1 MLKNLLNNK
10 IKVFVLFLLVLVLV
24 SIRIF
29 EESLFYDP
37 YLDFFKTDFTNF
49 PLPVVDKLSLFLSL
63 FFRYSLNSIVSIFF
77 IQIAFNDINFTKF
90 ASGLYGILFFI
101 LIIVFYVVLA
111 FFADESKMELFY
123 IRRFLIQPLFLLLF
137 IPGYLIQKRVN

>member
-49 PLPVVDKLSLFLSL
+49 PLPVVDKLSLFLGL
-63 FFRYSLNSIVSIFF
+63 FFRYSLNSIVSIAF

-90 ASGLYGILFFI
+90 ASVLYGILFVI
-101 LIIVFYVVLA
+101 LIIVFYVVLV
-111 FFADESKMELFY
+111 FFADENKMELFY

>member
-10 IKVFVLFLLVLVLV
+10 IKVFVLLLLVLVLA

-37 YLDFFKTDFTNF
+37 YLDYFKTDFTNF
-49 PLPVVDKLSLFLSL
+49 PMPVVDKLSLFLSL
-63 FFRYSLNSIVSIFF
+63 VFRYSLNSIVSIAF
-77 IQIAFNDINFTKF
+77 IQIAFKDINFTKF
-90 ASGLYGILFFI
+90 ASVLYGILFVI

>member
-10 IKVFVLFLLVLVLV
+10 IKVFVLFLLVLVLA

-37 YLDFFKTDFTNF
+37 YLDYFKTDFTNF

-63 FFRYSLNSIVSIFF
+63 VFRYSLNSIVSIAF

-90 ASGLYGILFFI
+90 ASVLYGILFVI

>member
-10 IKVFVLFLLVLVLV
+10 IKVFVLLLLVLVLA

-37 YLDFFKTDFTNF
+37 YLDYFKTDFTNF

-63 FFRYSLNSIVSIFF
+63 VFRYSLNSIVSIAF

-90 ASGLYGILFFI
+90 ASVLYGILFVI

>member
-1 MLKNLLNNK
+1 MLKHLLNNK
-10 IKVFVLFLLVLVLV
+10 IKVFVLFLLVFVLA

-63 FFRYSLNSIVSIFF
+63 FFRYLLNALVSIFF

-90 ASGLYGILFFI
+90 ASVLYGILFVI
-101 LIIVFYVVLA
+101 LILVFYVVLA

>member
-1 MLKNLLNNK
+1 MPKNLLNNK

-29 EESLFYDP
+29 EDSLFYDP

-49 PLPVVDKLSLFLSL
+49 PLPVVDKLSLFLNF
-63 FFRYSLNSIVSIFF
+63 FFRYLLNSIVSIFF

-90 ASGLYGILFFI
+90 ASVLYGILFVI
-101 LIIVFYVVLA
+101 LILVFYVVLA

>member
-10 IKVFVLFLLVLVLV
+10 IKIFVLFLLVLVLA

-37 YLDFFKTDFTNF
+37 YLHYFKSDFTNF

-63 FFRYSLNSIVSIFF
+63 VFRYSLNSIVSIAF

-90 ASGLYGILFFI
+90 ASVLYGILFVI
-101 LIIVFYVVLA
+101 LIIVFYVVLV
-111 FFADESKMELFY
+111 FFADENKMELFY

>member
-10 IKVFVLFLLVLVLV
+10 IKVFVLLLLVLVLA

-37 YLDFFKTDFTNF
+37 YLDYFKTDFTNF
-49 PLPVVDKLSLFLSL
+49 PMPVVDKLSLFLSL
-63 FFRYSLNSIVSIFF
+63 VFRYSLNSIVSIAF

-90 ASGLYGILFFI
+90 ASVLYGILFVI

>member
-10 IKVFVLFLLVLVLV
+10 IKVFVLFLLVLVLA

-37 YLDFFKTDFTNF
+37 DLDYFKTDYTNF
-49 PLPVVDKLSLFLSL
+49 PLPIVNKLNLFLSL
-63 FFRYSLNSIVSIFF
+63 FFRYMLNTIVSIAF
-77 IQIAFNDINFTKF
+77 IQIAFKDINFTKF
-90 ASGLYGILFFI
+90 TSVLYGILFVI
-101 LIIVFYVVLA
+101 LILVFYVVLA
-111 FFADESKMELFY
+111 FFADVSKMELFY

>member
-10 IKVFVLFLLVLVLV
+10 IKVFVLLLLVLVLA

-37 YLDFFKTDFTNF
+37 YLDYFKTDFTNF
-49 PLPVVDKLSLFLSL
+49 PLPVLDKLSLFLSL
-63 FFRYSLNSIVSIFF
+63 VFRYSLNSIVSIAF

-90 ASGLYGILFFI
+90 ASVLYGILFVI

>member
-10 IKVFVLFLLVLVLV
+10 IKVFVLFLLVLVLA

-37 YLDFFKTDFTNF
+37 YLDYFKTDFTNF
-49 PLPVVDKLSLFLSL
+49 PLPVLDKLSLFLSL
-63 FFRYSLNSIVSIFF
+63 VFRYSLNSIVSIAF

-90 ASGLYGILFFI
+90 ASVLYGILFVI

-111 FFADESKMELFY
+111 FFADKSKMELFY

>member
-1 MLKNLLNNK
+1 MPKNLLNNK

-29 EESLFYDP
+29 EDSLFYDP

-63 FFRYSLNSIVSIFF
+63 FFRYLLNSIVSIFF

-90 ASGLYGILFFI
+90 ASVLYGILFVI
-101 LIIVFYVVLA
+101 LILVFYVVLA

>member
-49 PLPVVDKLSLFLSL
+49 PLPVVDKFSLFLSL
-63 FFRYSLNSIVSIFF
+63 VFRYSLNSIVSIFF

-90 ASGLYGILFFI
+90 ASVLYGILFVI

-111 FFADESKMELFY
+111 FFADKSKMELFY

>member
-1 MLKNLLNNK
+1 MPKNLLKNK

-29 EESLFYDP
+29 EDSLFYDP

-49 PLPVVDKLSLFLSL
+49 PLPVVDKFSLFLSL
-63 FFRYSLNSIVSIFF
+63 VFRYSLNSIVSIFF

-90 ASGLYGILFFI
+90 AFVLYGILFVI
-101 LIIVFYVVLA
+101 LILVFYVVLA
-111 FFADESKMELFY
+111 FFADENKMELFY

>member
-1 MLKNLLNNK
+1 
-10 IKVFVLFLLVLVLV
+10 VLVLA

-37 YLDFFKTDFTNF
+37 YLDYFKTDYTNF
-49 PLPVVDKLSLFLSL
+49 PLPIVNKFNLFLSL
-63 FFRYSLNSIVSIFF
+63 FLRYMLNTIVSIAF
-77 IQIAFNDINFTKF
+77 IQIAFKDINFTKF
-90 ASGLYGILFFI
+90 TSVLYGILFVI
-101 LIIVFYVVLA
+101 LILVFYVVLA

>member
-10 IKVFVLFLLVLVLV
+10 IKVFVLLLLVLVLA

-37 YLDFFKTDFTNF
+37 YLDYFKTDFTNF
-49 PLPVVDKLSLFLSL
+49 PMPVVDKLSLFLSL
-63 FFRYSLNSIVSIFF
+63 VFRYSLNSIVSIAF

-90 ASGLYGILFFI
+90 ASVLYGILFVI

-111 FFADESKMELFY
+111 FFADVSKMELFY

>member
-1 MLKNLLNNK
+1 MLKHLLNNK
-10 IKVFVLFLLVLVLV
+10 IKVFVLLLLVLVLA

-37 YLDFFKTDFTNF
+37 YLDYFKTDFTNF
-49 PLPVVDKLSLFLSL
+49 PMPVVDKLSLFLSL
-63 FFRYSLNSIVSIFF
+63 VFRYSLNSIVSIFF

-90 ASGLYGILFFI
+90 AFVLYGILFVI
-101 LIIVFYVVLA
+101 LILVFYVVLA

>member
-10 IKVFVLFLLVLVLV
+10 IKVFVLLLLVLVLA

-37 YLDFFKTDFTNF
+37 YLDYFKTDFTNF
-49 PLPVVDKLSLFLSL
+49 PMPVVDKLSLFLSL
-63 FFRYSLNSIVSIFF
+63 VFRYSLNSIVSIAF

-90 ASGLYGILFFI
+90 TSVLYGILFVI

>member
-1 MLKNLLNNK
+1 MLKHLLNNK
-10 IKVFVLFLLVLVLV
+10 IKVFVLFLLVLVLA

-63 FFRYSLNSIVSIFF
+63 FFRYLLNALVSIFF

-90 ASGLYGILFFI
+90 ASVLYGILFVI
-101 LIIVFYVVLA
+101 LILVFYVVLA

>member
-10 IKVFVLFLLVLVLV
+10 IKVFVLFLLVLVLT

-29 EESLFYDP
+29 EDSLFYDP

-63 FFRYSLNSIVSIFF
+63 FFRYLLNSIVSIFF

-90 ASGLYGILFFI
+90 ASVLYGILFVI
-101 LIIVFYVVLA
+101 LILVFYVVLA